1 MNSGMVTDQQH
12 ALLSEFHKIGTRVLR
27 KVWYV
32 WTDQCLDKIIFEFE
46 EVSLLVEAEVEYDTI
61 AIRCIG
67 NDKLSDYS
75 TAAGSTDLWN
85 QFIGKTFAWGW
96 ITINQ
101 QNYLDGILL
110 SFDTIMPNILVNVA
124 ASSLVVGLIHRT
136 VPEA

>member
-27 KVWYV
+27 KVSYV
-32 WTDQCLDKIIFEFE
+32 WTDQCLDKIIFEFD

-61 AIRCIG
+61 AVCCIG
-67 NDKLSDYS
+67 NDRLSDHS

-85 QFIGKTFAWGW
+85 PFISKPFTWGW
-96 ITINQ
+96 IMINQ

-110 SFDTIMPNILVNVA
+110 SFDTIMPNILLNVV
-124 ASSLVVGLIHRT
+124 ASSIVVGLIQRS
-136 VPEA
+136 VADA